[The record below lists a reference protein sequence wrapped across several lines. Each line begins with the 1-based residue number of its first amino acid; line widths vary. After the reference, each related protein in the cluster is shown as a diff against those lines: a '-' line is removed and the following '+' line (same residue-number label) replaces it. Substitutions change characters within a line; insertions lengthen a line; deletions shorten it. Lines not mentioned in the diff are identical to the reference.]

1 MPENALK
8 TIKKLTN
15 SKVKWYQEFNAE
27 NIITYEAKFKNNK
40 KHISVEFTE
49 NGELLDVEIKI
60 KKNEI
65 PDNLLNIIC
74 SEIESKYKKY
84 KFLKIQKQLL
94 GNAENIHMALNNNV
108 LKNVSVNY
116 EIVLLVKS
124 QYKYESREL
133 LFNNKGILISDKK
146 IINKNTTNLEF

>member
-1 MPENALK
+1 M
-8 TIKKLTN
+8 
-15 SKVKWYQEFNAE
+15 
-27 NIITYEAKFKNNK
+27 
-40 KHISVEFTE
+40 
-49 NGELLDVEIKI
+49 
-60 KKNEI
+60 
-65 PDNLLNIIC
+65 
-74 SEIESKYKKY
+74 
-84 KFLKIQKQLL
+84 